1 MPKSIVALALFLL
14 VASGVGATPPVD
26 PLFSITEQT
35 RCPVC
40 GMLVGKYPLWL
51 TQVRLSDGTT
61 AAFDGVKDMA
71 AYVFAPQAFAAKEG
85 ATVTEIAVKDY
96 YSQRW
101 INGKSAWYVLGSD
114 VLGPM
119 GHELIPFADK
129 VEAETFLKDH
139 RGSRLL
145 PHAEISREL
154 VEELRRGHKMKHH
167 GAKTSP

>member
-1 MPKSIVALALFLL
+1 MPKSLFALALFL
-14 VASGVGATPPVD
+14 VFAGGVGATTPGD
-26 PLFSITEQT
+26 PLFAITEQT

-40 GMLVGKYPLWL
+40 GMLVAKYPLWQ
-51 TQVRLSDGTT
+51 TQVKLSDGST

-71 AYVFAPQAFAAKEG
+71 AYVFTPQAFGAKEG
-85 ATVTEIAVKDY
+85 AAVTEIVVKDY

-101 INGKSAWYVLGSD
+101 IDGKSAWYVLGSD

-129 VEAETFLKDH
+129 AEAETFFKDH

-145 PHAEISREL
+145 AHAEISREL
-154 VEELRRGHKMKHH
+154 IKELRRGHKMKHH
-167 GAKTSP
+167 GAKTTP